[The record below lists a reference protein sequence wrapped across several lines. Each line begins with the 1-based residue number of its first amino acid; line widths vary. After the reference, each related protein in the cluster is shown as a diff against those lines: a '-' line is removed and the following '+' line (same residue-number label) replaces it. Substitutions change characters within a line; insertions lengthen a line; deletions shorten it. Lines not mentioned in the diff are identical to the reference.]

1 MDLPEFHLLRLKTI
15 KLVTQGKEQKRK
27 NMKRFLLICILLIT
41 AGSLVAQTPT
51 VADLTTTSGSNI
63 KWYAASTGGSALATT
78 TVLVNGTTYYA
89 SQNENGVESAT
100 RLAVTATVAPT
111 PTAPTVGS
119 VPVIYDGLSH
129 TGTATAPSGS
139 HLAWYDAATNGNVTV
154 APTGINVGSYTA
166 WAESVVDIIGCKS
179 ATRTQVTLSITA
191 KDISTTI
198 TGVAPVMD
206 GHPVMSINN
215 SEYTATL
222 SWSIFGGFD
231 YFPIGPT
238 DTFVPGA
245 TYNAVIT
252 ITPKSNFKLPATGTT
267 FNVVGGSFDA
277 YYLNT
282 GNVIATFQVGGDAP
296 PPQ

>member
-1 MDLPEFHLLRLKTI
+1 
-15 KLVTQGKEQKRK
+15 
-27 NMKRFLLICILLIT
+27 MKRFILICMILFT

-51 VADLTTTSGSNI
+51 VASLTTTSGAAI
-63 KWYAASTGGSALATT
+63 KWYSAATGGSALATST
-78 TVLVNGTTYYA
+78 ALANGTTYYA
-89 SQNENGVESAT
+89 SQTVNGVESTT
-100 RLAVTATVAPT
+100 RLAVTAKVILTPAAPT
-111 PTAPTVGS
+111 AGN

-139 HLAWYDAATNGNVTV
+139 HLTWYDAATNGNVTV
-154 APTGINVGSYTA
+154 EPTGTNVGVFTA

-191 KDISTTI
+191 KDVSTTI
-198 TGVAPVMD
+198 TGVAPFMGD
-206 GHPVMSINN
+206 HPVMSINN

-231 YFPIGPT
+231 YFPMEPT
-238 DTFVPGA
+238 DTFSPGG

-252 ITPKSNFKLPATGTT
+252 ITPKSNFKLPATGTS

-282 GNVIATFQVGGDAP
+282 GNVIATFQVGGDVP